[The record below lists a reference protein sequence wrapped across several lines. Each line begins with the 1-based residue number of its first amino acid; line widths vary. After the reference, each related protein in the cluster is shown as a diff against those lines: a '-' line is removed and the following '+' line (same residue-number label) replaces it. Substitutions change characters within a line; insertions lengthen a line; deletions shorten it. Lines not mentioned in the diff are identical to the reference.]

1 MIRLHPFKALRSL
14 KQLVTEVSSA
24 PYDVVDRTEATALA
38 QGNALSF
45 LHVSRAEIDLPESV
59 NPYADEVYAQA
70 ARNFKA
76 LIKQRVFLRES
87 SPCLYLYRLRQNNHT
102 QRGLVACCHADDY
115 DNNIIR
121 KHEKTR
127 KDKENDRTRH
137 MATLN
142 AHGGLVFLTYRDHVG
157 IDAQVAAIET
167 THPIYDFSAPDG
179 VEHTIWRIRKT
190 EPLTNAF
197 QDIPVCYIAD
207 GHHRAAS
214 AARVARKRH
223 AANPGHNGR
232 EEYNWF
238 PAVLFPAGQLQILPY
253 NRCVRDLNG
262 RSEAEFLDAMNA
274 AAPLAGSGK
283 ALISP
288 AGPTPVSAGHVSMY
302 CAGQWHDLALT
313 PEASADP
320 VSTLDVSLLQSRLLG
335 PVLGIADPRTD
346 KRIDFIGGI
355 RGTAELEQRV
365 DSGQAAV
372 AFSLFPVTVPQLM
385 AIADAEQIMPP
396 KSTWFEP
403 KVRSGLLIH
412 TF

>member
-1 MIRLHPFKALRSL
+1 MIHIHPFKALRPL
-14 KQLVTEVSSA
+14 KRLVTEVSSA
-24 PYDVVDRTEATALA
+24 PYDVVDRTEAAALA

-59 NPYADEVYAQA
+59 NPYAAEVYAQA
-70 ARNFKA
+70 AHNFET
-76 LIKQRVFLRES
+76 LMKQRVFLRES
-87 SPCLYLYRLRQNNHT
+87 SPCLYLYRLKQNNHT
-102 QRGLVACCHADDY
+102 QRGLVTGCHADDY
-115 DNNIIR
+115 DNDIIK

-137 MATLN
+137 MTTIN
-142 AHGGLVFLTYRDHVG
+142 AHGGLVFLTYRDHAG
-157 IDAQVAAIET
+157 IDAQVVAIET
-167 THPIYDFSAPDG
+167 TSPLYSFTAPDG
-179 VEHTIWRIRKT
+179 VEHAIWRIRKT
-190 EPLTNAF
+190 ESLTNAF
-197 QDIPVCYIAD
+197 QDVPVCYIAD

-214 AARVARKRH
+214 AARVAKERR
-223 AANPGHNGR
+223 AANPGHNGM

-238 PAVLFPAGQLQILPY
+238 PAVLFPAGQLKILPY

-262 RSEAEFLDAMNA
+262 RSEAKFLDVVNA
-274 AAPLAGSGK
+274 LTP
-283 ALISP
+283 LISP

-320 VSTLDVSLLQSRLLG
+320 VATLDVSLLQSRLLG
-335 PVLGIADPRTD
+335 PILGIIDPRTD

-355 RGTAELEQRV
+355 RGTSELEQRV

-372 AFSLFPVTVPQLM
+372 AFSMFPVTVPQLM
-385 AIADAEQIMPP
+385 AIADAGQSMPP